1 VLQKLTGNMALKY
14 YLGIIVML
22 IACSIILA
30 VVVRSLAEGIAVSG
44 KKPYVFGSGAAILTS
59 LAAYSASFLAENL
72 FEMFWLI
79 GGIFFIL
86 GIMHML
92 FIHPRFFYAHRDN
105 WIRVLIGEVI
115 YGLALILFTI
125 VVFSALQY
133 FFKDRDFLYYPTV
146 MSTLL
151 FFVPLLIY
159 HSFETAYEI
168 PAANFPTWQYPQNRS
183 LEPLDIYGNDRE
195 LIIGFE
201 VSEKPS
207 ESRKNYF
214 RVRAPETC
222 QLSTL
227 FYHFLNEYNDPENR
241 TKIEYLDN
249 ENEPYKWWFYKR
261 RKWYQARKILN
272 PEFSIRES
280 GIAENT
286 VIICE
291 RVLNTVTVKDTY
303 NKKYY
308 ER

>member
-1 VLQKLTGNMALKY
+1 MAKY
-14 YLGIIVML
+14 YLGIVVTLM
-22 IACSIILA
+22 ACSIILA
-30 VVVRSLAEGIAVSG
+30 LVVRSLVEGIAVSG

-59 LAAYSASFLAENL
+59 LVAHAASLIAESIL
-72 FEMFWLI
+72 EMFWLF

-86 GIMHML
+86 GIMHIL
-92 FIHPRFFYAHRDN
+92 FIHPRFFHAYREN

-125 VVFSALQY
+125 MIFSALQY
-133 FFKDRDFLYYPTV
+133 LLTDKKFLFYPTV

-159 HSFETAYEI
+159 HSFETAYKI
-168 PAANFPTWQYPQNRS
+168 PAADFPTWQYPQNRS

-201 VSEKPS
+201 VSEKAS
-207 ESRKNYF
+207 ESRKGYF

-227 FYHFLNEYNDPENR
+227 FYHFINEYNDPGNK
-241 TKIEYLDN
+241 TKIEYMDDD
-249 ENEPYKWWFYKR
+249 NEPYRWWFYKR
-261 RKWYQARKILN
+261 RKWYQPRKILN

-280 GIAENT
+280 GITENT

-291 RVLNTVTVKDTY
+291 RILNTVIVKDTY